1 MEQSNSVKVI
11 SFGIAWALF
20 IFMIFMQPI
29 NTHIIS
35 PIASI
40 ISPLHSLEDNQLKSY
55 SNEVFGFLPHWN
67 FTQSDNIDFET
78 LTTLAYF
85 DIKVDPSGRI
95 IKEDAGYNTF
105 ISDEATELFK
115 KAHNHGTRVVLT
127 LTLMDNEGLITFLDN
142 PEAQDRVIKEA
153 VSLVEKRGIDGI
165 NIDFEYDGDAGAENR
180 AKFTTFATNLTNH
193 MHAQVPASQVTVS
206 VYASG
211 VKYPKLQNV
220 GELAAVTDGIFMMG
234 YDFAVASSDVAMP
247 TAPLGGYKEGKYW
260 YDISTAVEDFL
271 AVMPADKLILG
282 TPWYGLNFEVY
293 EPGFKAETVSW
304 YYWGKQGKL
313 ETYENT
319 QRNVTQA
326 STAVRQGWDELS
338 QVGWTAYY
346 DVSTDTWRMI
356 YMDDP
361 RSLAAKYDFAKEKK
375 LLGVGIW
382 ALGFEGE
389 SPEMWD
395 IIRSKFGNKIAD
407 VRILKKPIYELL

>member
-1 MEQSNSVKVI
+1 MKQSSTVKVMG
-11 SFGIAWALF
+11 FGVVWAIF
-20 IFMIFMQPI
+20 IYMLFMQPI
-29 NTHIIS
+29 NSYIIS
-35 PIASI
+35 HLSNLFA
-40 ISPLHSLEDNQLKSY
+40 PLHSLENNQLKNY
-55 SNEVFGFLPHWN
+55 SKEVFGFLPHWN
-67 FTQSDNIDFET
+67 FAQAANIDFET

-85 DIKVDPSGRI
+85 DIKVAPSGEI
-95 IKEDAGYNTF
+95 IKDDVGYRTF
-105 ISDEATELFK
+105 VSKEATELFK

-127 LTLMDNEGLITFLDN
+127 LTLMDNESLITFLDN
-142 PEAQDRVIKEA
+142 PAAQRRTINEA

-165 NIDFEYDGDAGAENR
+165 NIDFEYDGNAGAENR
-180 AKFTTFATNLTNH
+180 RKFTVFTKNLTEH
-193 MHAQVPASQVTVS
+193 MHSKLPASQVTVS

-220 GELAAVTDGIFMMG
+220 GELAKITDGIFMMG
-234 YDFAVASSDVAMP
+234 YDFAVASSDIAMP

-319 QRNVTQA
+319 QKHSAANT
-326 STAVRQGWDELS
+326 TEIKTGWDDVS
-338 QVGWTAYY
+338 KVGWIAYY
-346 DVSTDTWRMI
+346 NNSTETWRMV
-356 YMDDP
+356 YMDDT
-361 RSLAAKYDFAKEKK
+361 RSLGAKYDFAKEKK

-389 SPEMWD
+389 NPEMWD
-395 IIRSKFGNKIAD
+395 IIRNKFGNKIAD
-407 VRILKKPIYELL
+407 ISILKKPIYELL